1 MKLDFKKAFKAA
13 KMPALA
19 LIATTVIKFVLVAFG
34 IGVSDLI
41 SLPIQFAILA
51 YAGYSGVKAFKL
63 DLANG
68 ALAGAIAS
76 FLSMIFTVFVS
87 FAQYFSGILVPPALS
102 AQTGMS
108 SWTIMIFLLAGS
120 LGMLIFSPVI
130 GIVFGAIG
138 AYVAKKY

>member
-19 LIATTVIKFVLVAFG
+19 LIAVTVLKFVLVAVG
-34 IGVSDLI
+34 IGVPVIIL
-41 SLPIQFAILA
+41 LPIQFAILA
-51 YAGYSGVKAFKL
+51 YAGYNGVKAFKL

-68 ALAGAIAS
+68 ALAGATAS
-76 FLSMIFTVFVS
+76 FLSMIFTVLVS
-87 FAQYFSGILVPPALS
+87 FAQYFSGVLVPPALS
-102 AQTGMS
+102 AQTSMS
-108 SWTIMIFLLAGS
+108 SGTIMIFLLAGS

-138 AYVAKKY
+138 AYIAQKK